1 MAEAMTGPAAI
12 RQFLNRHGRRLVVG
26 LPLVWLLVFFALPLV
41 EVAQTSFTEAR
52 RGIPP
57 FMPLW
62 GFGEDGFFTHFNLEN
77 YGLLVEYSR
86 DYLKPAGNSVR
97 LAFFSTLICLLF
109 AYPMAWWIARSS
121 PGHRA
126 TLLVLVMLP
135 FWTSSLLRIYALI
148 GLLNPNGFVNIILIQ
163 LGLIDAPLRMM
174 QTDFS
179 VYMGMV
185 LTYLPLMILP
195 LYAVMIRLDDDLIDA
210 AADLGASRLA
220 IFQTIILPLTLP
232 GIIAGSLLVF
242 IPAVGEFVIPALLGG
257 PDQVM
262 IGKVLWTEFFRNRDW
277 PVASAIAMLL
287 LAILALPIIYARY
300 QDGRETALDRAT
312 AAPAEDPAE
321 NLAENMPED
330 RGGVTDS
337 PAAGRPGAIP

>member
-1 MAEAMTGPAAI
+1 MAAV
-12 RQFLNRHGRRLVVG
+12 RHFLTRHGRRLVVW
-26 LPLVWLLVFFALPLV
+26 LPLLWLVVFFALPLV
-41 EVAQTSFTEAR
+41 EVAQTSFTEPR

-57 FMPLW
+57 FAPLW
-62 GFGEDGFFTHFNLEN
+62 GFGEDGFFTNFNLEN
-77 YGLLVEYSR
+77 YGLLVEYWQ
-86 DYLKPAGNSVR
+86 DYLRPAGNSVR

-121 PGHRA
+121 PSHRA
-126 TLLVLVMLP
+126 ILLVLVMLP

-148 GLLNPNGFVNIILIQ
+148 GLLNTNGFINSMLLQ
-163 LGLIDAPLRMM
+163 LGLIQAPIRMM

-179 VYMGMV
+179 IYMGML

-195 LYAVMIRLDDDLIDA
+195 LYAVMIRLDDDLLDA
-210 AADLGASRLA
+210 AADLGASRVQV
-220 IFQTIILPLTLP
+220 FRTIVLPLTFP

-257 PDQVM
+257 PEQVM

-300 QDGRETALDRAT
+300 QDGRETALDRA
-312 AAPAEDPAE
+312 EDAG
-321 NLAENMPED
+321 
-330 RGGVTDS
+330 RGG
-337 PAAGRPGAIP
+337 AA

>member
-1 MAEAMTGPAAI
+1 MAAV
-12 RQFLNRHGRRLVVG
+12 RHFLTRHGRRLVVW
-26 LPLVWLLVFFALPLV
+26 LPLLWLFIFFALPLV
-41 EVAQTSFTEAR
+41 EVAQTSLTEPR

-57 FMPLW
+57 FAPLW
-62 GFGEDGFFTHFNLEN
+62 GFDEDGFFTNFNLEN
-77 YGLLVEYSR
+77 YGLLVEYSQ
-86 DYLKPAGNSVR
+86 DYLRPAGNSVR
-97 LAFFSTLICLLF
+97 LAFFSTLICLVF

-121 PGHRA
+121 PSHRA
-126 TLLVLVMLP
+126 ILLVLVMLP

-148 GLLNPNGFVNIILIQ
+148 GLLNTNGFINSMLLQ
-163 LGLIDAPLRMM
+163 LGLIEAPIRMM

-179 VYMGMV
+179 IYMGML

-195 LYAVMIRLDDDLIDA
+195 LYAVMIRLDDDLLDA
-210 AADLGASRLA
+210 AADLGASRVEV
-220 IFQTIILPLTLP
+220 FRTIVLPLTVP

-257 PDQVM
+257 PEQVM

-300 QDGRETALDRAT
+300 QDGRETALDRA
-312 AAPAEDPAE
+312 EDAG
-321 NLAENMPED
+321 
-330 RGGVTDS
+330 RGG
-337 PAAGRPGAIP
+337 AA

>member
-1 MAEAMTGPAAI
+1 MAAV
-12 RQFLNRHGRRLVVG
+12 RHFLTRHGRRLVVW
-26 LPLVWLLVFFALPLV
+26 LPLLWLVVFFALPLV
-41 EVAQTSFTEAR
+41 EVAQTSFTEPR

-57 FMPLW
+57 FAPLW
-62 GFGEDGFFTHFNLEN
+62 GFGEDGFFTNFNLEN
-77 YGLLVEYSR
+77 YGLLVEYSQ
-86 DYLKPAGNSVR
+86 DYLRPAGNSVR

-109 AYPMAWWIARSS
+109 AYPMAWWIARSN
-121 PGHRA
+121 PRRRA
-126 TLLVLVMLP
+126 ILLVLVMLP

-148 GLLNPNGFVNIILIQ
+148 GLLNTNGFINSMLLQ
-163 LGLIDAPLRMM
+163 LGLIQAPIRMM

-179 VYMGMV
+179 IYMGML

-210 AADLGASRLA
+210 AADLGASRVEV
-220 IFQTIILPLTLP
+220 FRTIVLPLTVP

-257 PDQVM
+257 PEQVM

-300 QDGRETALDRAT
+300 QDGRETALDRA
-312 AAPAEDPAE
+312 EDAG
-321 NLAENMPED
+321 
-330 RGGVTDS
+330 RGG
-337 PAAGRPGAIP
+337 AA

>member
-1 MAEAMTGPAAI
+1 MAAV
-12 RQFLNRHGRRLVVG
+12 RHFLNRHGKRLVVG
-26 LPLVWLLVFFALPLV
+26 LPLAWLLLFFAMPLV
-41 EVAQTSFTEAR
+41 EVAQTSFTEPR

-57 FMPLW
+57 FLPLW
-62 GFGEDGFFTHFNLEN
+62 GFDEDGFFTHFNFEN
-77 YGLLVEYSR
+77 YGLLAQYSQ

-121 PGHRA
+121 PSQRA
-126 TLLVLVMLP
+126 ILLVLVMLP

-148 GLLNPNGFVNIILIQ
+148 GLLNPNGFINSMLIQ
-163 LGLIDAPLRMM
+163 LGLIAAPLRMM

-179 VYMGMV
+179 IYMGML

-210 AADLGASRLA
+210 AADLGASRVQ
-220 IFQTIILPLTLP
+220 IFRTIVLPLTLP

-257 PDQVM
+257 PEQVM

-300 QDGRETALDRAT
+300 QDGRETALDRAET
-312 AAPAEDPAE
+312 TRGDAP
-321 NLAENMPED
+321 
-330 RGGVTDS
+330 
-337 PAAGRPGAIP
+337 

>member
-1 MAEAMTGPAAI
+1 MAAV
-12 RQFLNRHGRRLVVG
+12 RHFLTRHGRGLVVW
-26 LPLVWLLVFFALPLV
+26 LPLLWLVVFFALPLV
-41 EVAQTSFTEAR
+41 EVAQTSFTEPR

-57 FMPLW
+57 FAPLW
-62 GFGEDGFFTHFNLEN
+62 GFGEDGFFTNFNLEN
-77 YGLLVEYSR
+77 YGLLVEYSQ
-86 DYLKPAGNSVR
+86 DYLRPAANSVR
-97 LAFFSTLICLLF
+97 LAFFSTLICLVF

-121 PGHRA
+121 PSHRA
-126 TLLVLVMLP
+126 ILLVLVMLP

-148 GLLNPNGFVNIILIQ
+148 GLLNTNGFINSMLLQ
-163 LGLIDAPLRMM
+163 LGLIEAPIRMM

-179 VYMGMV
+179 IYMGML

-195 LYAVMIRLDDDLIDA
+195 LYAVMIRLDDDLLDA
-210 AADLGASRLA
+210 AADLGASRVEV
-220 IFQTIILPLTLP
+220 FRTIVLPLTVP

-257 PDQVM
+257 PEQVM

-300 QDGRETALDRAT
+300 QDGRKTALDRA
-312 AAPAEDPAE
+312 EDAG
-321 NLAENMPED
+321 
-330 RGGVTDS
+330 RGG
-337 PAAGRPGAIP
+337 AA

>member
-1 MAEAMTGPAAI
+1 MAAV
-12 RQFLNRHGRRLVVG
+12 RHFLTRHGRRLVVW
-26 LPLVWLLVFFALPLV
+26 LPLLWLVVFFALPLV
-41 EVAQTSFTEAR
+41 EVAQTSFTEPR

-57 FMPLW
+57 FAPLW
-62 GFGEDGFFTHFNLEN
+62 GFGEDGFFTNFNLEN
-77 YGLLVEYSR
+77 YGLLVEYSQ
-86 DYLKPAGNSVR
+86 DYLRPAGNSVR
-97 LAFFSTLICLLF
+97 LALFSTLICLLF

-121 PGHRA
+121 PSHRA
-126 TLLVLVMLP
+126 ILLVLVMLP

-148 GLLNPNGFVNIILIQ
+148 GLLNTNGFINSMLLQ
-163 LGLIDAPLRMM
+163 LGLIEAPIRMM

-179 VYMGMV
+179 IYMGML

-195 LYAVMIRLDDDLIDA
+195 LYAVMIRLDDDLLDA
-210 AADLGASRLA
+210 AADLGASRVEV
-220 IFQTIILPLTLP
+220 FRTIVLPLTVP

-257 PDQVM
+257 PEQVM

-300 QDGRETALDRAT
+300 QDGRETALDRA
-312 AAPAEDPAE
+312 EDAG
-321 NLAENMPED
+321 
-330 RGGVTDS
+330 RGG
-337 PAAGRPGAIP
+337 AA

>member
-1 MAEAMTGPAAI
+1 MAAV
-12 RQFLNRHGRRLVVG
+12 RQFLTRHGRRLVVG
-26 LPLVWLLVFFALPLV
+26 LPLAWLLLFFALPLV
-41 EVAQTSFTEAR
+41 EVAQTSFTEPR

-57 FMPLW
+57 FLPLW
-62 GFGEDGFFTHFNLEN
+62 GFDEGGFFTHFNLEN
-77 YGLLVEYSR
+77 YGLLAQYSQ

-121 PGHRA
+121 PSQRA
-126 TLLVLVMLP
+126 ILLVLVMLP

-148 GLLNPNGFVNIILIQ
+148 GLLNPNGFINSMLIQ
-163 LGLIDAPLRMM
+163 LGLIEAPLRMM

-179 VYMGMV
+179 IYMGML

-210 AADLGASRLA
+210 AADLGASRVQ
-220 IFQTIILPLTLP
+220 IFRTIVLPLTLP

-257 PDQVM
+257 PEQVM

-300 QDGRETALDRAT
+300 QDGRETALDRAET
-312 AAPAEDPAE
+312 TRGDAP
-321 NLAENMPED
+321 
-330 RGGVTDS
+330 
-337 PAAGRPGAIP
+337 

>member
-1 MAEAMTGPAAI
+1 MVAVWHFVT
-12 RQFLNRHGRRLVVG
+12 RHGRRFVVW
-26 LPLVWLLVFFALPLV
+26 LPLLWLVVFFALPLI
-41 EVAQTSFTEAR
+41 EVAQTSFTEPR

-57 FMPLW
+57 FAPLL
-62 GFGEDGFFTHFNLEN
+62 GFGEDGFFTNFNLEN
-77 YGLLVEYSR
+77 YGLLVEYSQ
-86 DYLKPAGNSVR
+86 DYLRPAGNSVR
-97 LAFFSTLICLLF
+97 LAFFSTLICLVF
-109 AYPMAWWIARSS
+109 AYPMAWWIARSG
-121 PGHRA
+121 PRHRA
-126 TLLVLVMLP
+126 ILLVLVMLP

-148 GLLNPNGFVNIILIQ
+148 GLLNTNGFINSMLLQ
-163 LGLIDAPLRMM
+163 LGLIDAPIRMM

-179 VYMGMV
+179 IFMGML

-210 AADLGASRLA
+210 AADLGASRVEV
-220 IFQTIILPLTLP
+220 FRTIVLPLTVP

-257 PDQVM
+257 PEQVM

-300 QDGRETALDRAT
+300 QDGREMVLDRAEDT
-312 AAPAEDPAE
+312 GRGRAA
-321 NLAENMPED
+321 
-330 RGGVTDS
+330 
-337 PAAGRPGAIP
+337 

>member
-1 MAEAMTGPAAI
+1 MAAV
-12 RQFLNRHGRRLVVG
+12 RHFLNRHGKRLVVG
-26 LPLVWLLVFFALPLV
+26 LPLAWLLLFFAMPLV
-41 EVAQTSFTEAR
+41 EVAQTSFTEPR

-57 FMPLW
+57 FLPLW
-62 GFGEDGFFTHFNLEN
+62 GFDEDGFFTHFNFEN
-77 YGLLVEYSR
+77 YGLLAHYSQ

-121 PGHRA
+121 PSQRA
-126 TLLVLVMLP
+126 ILLVLVMLP

-148 GLLNPNGFVNIILIQ
+148 GLLNPNGFINSMLIQ
-163 LGLIDAPLRMM
+163 LGLIEAPLRMM

-179 VYMGMV
+179 IYMGML

-210 AADLGASRLA
+210 AADLGASRVQ
-220 IFQTIILPLTLP
+220 IFRTIVLPLTLP

-257 PDQVM
+257 PEQVM

-300 QDGRETALDRAT
+300 QDGRETALDRAET
-312 AAPAEDPAE
+312 TRGEAP
-321 NLAENMPED
+321 
-330 RGGVTDS
+330 
-337 PAAGRPGAIP
+337 

>member
-1 MAEAMTGPAAI
+1 MAAV
-12 RQFLNRHGRRLVVG
+12 RHFLTRHGRGLVVW
-26 LPLVWLLVFFALPLV
+26 LPLLWLVVFFALPLV
-41 EVAQTSFTEAR
+41 EVAQTSFTEPR

-57 FMPLW
+57 FAPLW
-62 GFGEDGFFTHFNLEN
+62 GFGEDGFFTNFNLEN
-77 YGLLVEYSR
+77 YGLLVEYSQ
-86 DYLKPAGNSVR
+86 DYLRPAGNSVR
-97 LAFFSTLICLLF
+97 LAFFSTLICLVF

-121 PGHRA
+121 PSNRA
-126 TLLVLVMLP
+126 ILLVLVMLP

-148 GLLNPNGFVNIILIQ
+148 GLLNTNGFINSMLLQLSLIE
-163 LGLIDAPLRMM
+163 APIRMM

-179 VYMGMV
+179 IYMGML

-210 AADLGASRLA
+210 AADLGASRVEV
-220 IFQTIILPLTLP
+220 FRTIVLPLTVP

-257 PDQVM
+257 PEQVM

-277 PVASAIAMLL
+277 PVASAIAVLL

-300 QDGRETALDRAT
+300 QDGRETALDRA
-312 AAPAEDPAE
+312 EDAG
-321 NLAENMPED
+321 
-330 RGGVTDS
+330 RGG
-337 PAAGRPGAIP
+337 AA

>member
-1 MAEAMTGPAAI
+1 MAAV
-12 RQFLNRHGRRLVVG
+12 RHFLTRHGRRLVVW
-26 LPLVWLLVFFALPLV
+26 LPLLWLVVFFALPLV
-41 EVAQTSFTEAR
+41 EVAQTSFTEPR

-57 FMPLW
+57 FAPLW
-62 GFGEDGFFTHFNLEN
+62 GFGEDGFFTNFNLEN
-77 YGLLVEYSR
+77 YGLLVEYSQ
-86 DYLKPAGNSVR
+86 DYLRPAGNSVR
-97 LAFFSTLICLLF
+97 LAFFSTLICLVF

-121 PGHRA
+121 PSHRA
-126 TLLVLVMLP
+126 ILLVLVMLP

-148 GLLNPNGFVNIILIQ
+148 GLLNTNGFINSMLLQ
-163 LGLIDAPLRMM
+163 LGLIEGPIRMM

-179 VYMGMV
+179 IYMGML

-195 LYAVMIRLDDDLIDA
+195 LYAVMIRLDDDLLDA
-210 AADLGASRLA
+210 AADLGASRVEV
-220 IFQTIILPLTLP
+220 FRTIVLPLTVP

-257 PDQVM
+257 PEQVM

-300 QDGRETALDRAT
+300 QDGRETALDRA
-312 AAPAEDPAE
+312 EDAG
-321 NLAENMPED
+321 
-330 RGGVTDS
+330 RGG
-337 PAAGRPGAIP
+337 AA